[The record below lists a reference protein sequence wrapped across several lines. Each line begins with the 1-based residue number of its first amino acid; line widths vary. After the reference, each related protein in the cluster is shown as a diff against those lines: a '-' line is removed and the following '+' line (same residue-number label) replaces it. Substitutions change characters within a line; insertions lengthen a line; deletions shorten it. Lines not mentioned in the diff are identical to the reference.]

1 MCPSVPSYP
10 PPRAS
15 AELPAGHREYE
26 SFDNYESQRLVLAA
40 TTAFQEII
48 SFSGTPESI
57 IIDATAAG
65 VDVRFRNLGEAA
77 PNFIRLEGAGER
89 RFQLRARIVEARD
102 PTGAGGQGVTATGRY
117 ASRSID
123 VRADRRGPGR
133 AGPLLE
139 NAARSTQ
146 ATTPS

>member
-10 PPRAS
+10 APRES

-26 SFDNYESQRLVLAA
+26 SFDNYESQRIVLAA
-40 TTAFQEII
+40 STAFQEVI

-65 VDVRFRNLGEAA
+65 IDVRFRNLGEAA

-102 PTGAGGQGVTATGRY
+102 PAGAGGQGITATGRY

-123 VRADRRGPGR
+123 VRADRAGPRR
-133 AGPLLE
+133 AGPMLGE
-139 NAARSTQ
+139 ISRATQ
-146 ATTPS
+146 STTPD